1 MLICRR
7 KRLRNWQPK
16 ASSYDIRVA
25 VQSPCVKA
33 SNNMVRGREHGVLGG
48 LPPSHRRSDPSVSS
62 VHPSGCADDQER
74 VSMIID
80 RKVSSIESSFQM
92 DSMLFDEECRR
103 RVKDVLSKNTSAVDA
118 VAELNRKY
126 SVLAQK
132 NGGSIA

>member
-1 MLICRR
+1 MT
-7 KRLRNWQPK
+7 
-16 ASSYDIRVA
+16 V
-25 VQSPCVKA
+25 
-33 SNNMVRGREHGVLGG
+33 
-48 LPPSHRRSDPSVSS
+48 
-62 VHPSGCADDQER
+62 
-74 VSMIID
+74 D

-132 NGGSIA
+132 KMEDQ